1 LCFYGYFKAIFAN
14 VRSVMANGYWVMT
27 FRSVSD
33 QAGVDRYAAAA
44 GPVIRALGGRVL
56 AVGVPSFTYES
67 GMAQRVAIVEFDSLE
82 AADVAYRNPEYQA
95 AVQHLAGAA
104 ERDVRIV
111 EGV

>member
-1 LCFYGYFKAIFAN
+1 
-14 VRSVMANGYWVMT
+14 MANGYWVMT

-33 QAGVDRYAAAA
+33 QSGIDEYAAAA

-56 AVGVPSFTYES
+56 AVGLPAFSYEA
-67 GMAQRVAIVEFDSLE
+67 GMMQRVAIVEFDSLE
-82 AADVAYRNPEYQA
+82 AADDAYRNTEYQD
-95 AVQHLAGAA
+95 AVKHLVGAA